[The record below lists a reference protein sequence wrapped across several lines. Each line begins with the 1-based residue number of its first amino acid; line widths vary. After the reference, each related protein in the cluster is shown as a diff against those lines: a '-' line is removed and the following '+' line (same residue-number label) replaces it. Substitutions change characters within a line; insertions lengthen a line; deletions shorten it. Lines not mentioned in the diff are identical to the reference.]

1 MIAQFCGCSTVS
13 RLRSDYIKS
22 VYFCPLTLQASTPTC
37 LTILWDWRLLKG
49 LSFQEFLALSWTI
62 YLFSNL
68 IVYMM
73 CICFLWAPF
82 LCGKVLKDRSHEI
95 ILQQSWSGIMCL
107 RPYYCQLIKHKSCHH
122 IALYINCKFFKGF
135 SPQILLSPFLKTF
148 SCRYYQYGKEI
159 QFQTYSCY
167 IIALV

>member
-13 RLRSDYIKS
+13 RLQSDYIKS

-107 RPYYCQLIKHKSCHH
+107 RPYYCQLIKHQSCHH

-148 SCRYYQYGKEI
+148 SGRYYQYGKEI

>member
-13 RLRSDYIKS
+13 RLQSDYIKS

-49 LSFQEFLALSWTI
+49 LSFQEFLALSWAI

-148 SCRYYQYGKEI
+148 SCRCYQYGKEI

>member
-13 RLRSDYIKS
+13 RLQSDYIKS

-122 IALYINCKFFKGF
+122 IALYIICKFFKGF

>member
-13 RLRSDYIKS
+13 RLQSDYIKS

-95 ILQQSWSGIMCL
+95 ILQQSWSGIMFL